1 MPNTIG
7 GAVSIFDV
15 FSRRWCMEIPDYQ
28 RDYAWDADDSL
39 QLIDDFREELAL
51 NKQNGAE
58 PSYYLGTIVLALPDA
73 ERTARNGLATAE
85 IVDGQQRL
93 ATLTIFMACLRDLL
107 PKGPRKD
114 ALDSL
119 IVSPHLPASAQARF
133 VLSLRSHDGDYLR
146 KFVQKAEATL
156 APARQELRA
165 RRNIG
170 LVRESVR
177 KNLAQLSEAEREAL
191 ADFIMKACRVAVVT
205 TRSRE
210 QAWRIF
216 GRVNQRGKRL
226 RTTDILKAI
235 ILGALPVASRSHYG
249 AIWEA
254 CKQELGSDFDG
265 EQIGRRYLFNYIA
278 EVGGR
283 AGNILDS
290 VIAQVQRLGA
300 AHFMDTVFIPVAR
313 AFLAVTKRDF
323 PHGTETQRSRIN
335 LLLTQL
341 GWQSDDDWMSVAI
354 LLIYRLSEDP
364 DRLAAQLAVLDRY
377 LYGQM
382 LLKRNFHR
390 LRFKKAD
397 RLQRAKKTLVEAKGP
412 IDLAPILRW
421 APVELKMICIAL
433 DYGLASGPAKA
444 ILARLALAAGEA
456 TVQLCDE
463 IVRSRKWEVEH
474 FVPVSPRANHDW
486 QAVLGAGKS
495 VGQYAKKLGN
505 LFIAPAWL
513 NGLLGNA
520 NWTEKIALIS
530 KHPDVP
536 LLPMAASIRAPG
548 WNGTS
553 LDARHDALVANAMQL
568 WDFDPPKAPKTAAK
582 PKPKKK
588 APSSKKAKGSNRQ

>member
-1 MPNTIG
+1 M
-7 GAVSIFDV
+7 
-15 FSRRWCMEIPDYQ
+15 
-28 RDYAWDADDSL
+28 
-39 QLIDDFREELAL
+39 
-51 NKQNGAE
+51 
-58 PSYYLGTIVLALPDA
+58 
-73 ERTARNGLATAE
+73 
-85 IVDGQQRL
+85 
-93 ATLTIFMACLRDLL
+93 
-107 PKGPRKD
+107 
-114 ALDSL
+114 
-119 IVSPHLPASAQARF
+119 
-133 VLSLRSHDGDYLR
+133 
-146 KFVQKAEATL
+146 
-156 APARQELRA
+156 
-165 RRNIG
+165 
-170 LVRESVR
+170 
-177 KNLAQLSEAEREAL
+177 
-191 ADFIMKACRVAVVT
+191 T
-205 TRSRE
+205 TGS
-210 QAWRIF
+210 
-216 GRVNQRGKRL
+216 
-226 RTTDILKAI
+226 
-235 ILGALPVASRSHYG
+235 ASRS
-249 AIWEA
+249 AD
-254 CKQELGSDFDG
+254 LS
-265 EQIGRRYLFNYIA
+265 
-278 EVGGR
+278 
-283 AGNILDS
+283 
-290 VIAQVQRLGA
+290 
-300 AHFMDTVFIPVAR
+300 P
-313 AFLAVTKRDF
+313 
-323 PHGTETQRSRIN
+323 
-335 LLLTQL
+335 
-341 GWQSDDDWMSVAI
+341 SDDP
-354 LLIYRLSEDP
+354 Y
-364 DRLAAQLAVLDRY
+364 RLAAQLAVLDRY

-456 TVQLCDE
+456 TVR
-463 IVRSRKWEVEH
+463 ISATRSCAAGNGRSSISSLL
-474 FVPVSPRANHDW
+474 SPRANHDW

-588 APSSKKAKGSNRQ
+588 APSS